1 MSTWHYQLIKHVYPN
16 GKVHYA
22 VHEYYTDTLGGGG
35 HTLSP
40 VTLGGEDPDD
50 IQCLIIHVLNDI
62 GEHGIIEVEHDKD
75 DSALTDGLT
84 EYKFG

>member
-1 MSTWHYQLIKHVYPN
+1 MSKWHYQLIKHVYPN

-22 VHEYYTDTLGGGG
+22 VHEYYTATLGGGE

-40 VTLGGEDPDD
+40 VALVGEDPDD

-62 GEHGIIEVEHDKD
+62 AEHGIIEVEHDKD
-75 DSALTDGLT
+75 ELT
-84 EYKFG
+84 EYKFGDVEDE